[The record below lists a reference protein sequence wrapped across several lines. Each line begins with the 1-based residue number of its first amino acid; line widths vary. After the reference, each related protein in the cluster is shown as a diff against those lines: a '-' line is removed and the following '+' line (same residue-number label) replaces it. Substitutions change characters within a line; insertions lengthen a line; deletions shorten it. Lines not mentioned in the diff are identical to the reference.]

1 VRNLPAR
8 IDALELHRTLPARVR
23 SARFPRSRRSFVIS
37 AGVLLLSLG
46 VLAVAVP
53 RGPTEAERIEVHVI
67 ANAQGLAMS
76 PTVPDSVGTRD
87 AVSATP
93 GNSTSGKGVG
103 F

>member
-1 VRNLPAR
+1 
-8 IDALELHRTLPARVR
+8 
-23 SARFPRSRRSFVIS
+23 VIS

-46 VLAVAVP
+46 VLAVAAP